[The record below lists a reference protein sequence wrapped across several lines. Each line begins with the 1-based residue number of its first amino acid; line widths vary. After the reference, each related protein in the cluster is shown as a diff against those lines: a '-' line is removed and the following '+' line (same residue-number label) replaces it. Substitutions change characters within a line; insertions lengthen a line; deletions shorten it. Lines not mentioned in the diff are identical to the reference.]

1 MKISGS
7 MYITLRNENPFIYKG
22 YYYDFETGLYYCN
35 ARYYNPEWGRWIN
48 ADDVS
53 YLEPESINGLNLYA
67 YCVNNPI
74 MRIDPNGNA
83 WWNPLSWSADT
94 WGAIG
99 SAILVGVSV
108 VGLGA
113 LAVATGG
120 LGGVAIMAVAS
131 GMGFGAGIG
140 AVSAISSGTSVTVGM
155 LSYTIDNGLNG
166 RGLNWKDALGS
177 GSMQALTG
185 AFAFAA
191 GAVIGQTGFY
201 NIPGQS
207 KFLLSQWISNFAV
220 GQFFKGLMFYPFSFT
235 FSLLQ
240 KNNFSGRL

>member
-1 MKISGS
+1 
-7 MYITLRNENPFIYKG
+7 
-22 YYYDFETGLYYCN
+22 
-35 ARYYNPEWGRWIN
+35 
-48 ADDVS
+48 
-53 YLEPESINGLNLYA
+53 
-67 YCVNNPI
+67 
-74 MRIDPNGNA
+74 MRIDPNKNV

-185 AFAFAA
+185 A
-191 GAVIGQTGFY
+191 VIGQTGFY

-240 KNNFSGRL
+240 KIILAGGCNSNEFKI